1 MRTHAVA
8 VLLLLLPAAP
18 ARADRNEELLEAARK
33 GDAKAVEALLA
44 KGADVNAKSAYGATA
59 LSFAADKGHLD
70 VVRVLIKHKADLNV
84 NDTFYN
90 ATPMTWALMRGHAG
104 VVKALVEAG
113 ASGAGSTL
121 RAAAG
126 QGKAD
131 VVKAILETDKVKGEA
146 LDKALAATPAGNK
159 EVAELLRKAGARA
172 PDKPAPAPVKV
183 PAETLKEYAGTYRT
197 DSGLSLTVNA
207 EGGKLAAA
215 FAGQPLGDL
224 AAADDKT
231 FRAGTDLSLTFQRT
245 DGKVS
250 GASLKRGAAETA
262 FARTDAKASA
272 PAPAAADPAGEVKA
286 PLDWPQFRGPG
297 ASGVADGQLP
307 PTVWDAGK
315 GVNLRW
321 KRPVPGLG
329 HSCPVVWGDRVF
341 VTTAVSGNPDATF
354 RPGQYGDVD
363 SVDDRT
369 EHAWKVYCLDK
380 RTGEVRWER
389 TAARGVPKVKRH
401 LKGSQANPTPAT
413 DGKVLV
419 VSFGSEGLFA
429 YDLDGKPLWKNDL
442 GVLSSGWFY
451 DKDYEWGFG
460 SSPVLYRDRVL
471 VQCDVGKNSFVAAH
485 ALADGKQLWRTPR
498 EEVPSWGT
506 PTVVEAAGRVQ
517 LVTNASKFARGYDV
531 ETGKELWR
539 LGRHSEIT
547 VPTPLFAHGLI
558 FLADGYRPVQPIYA
572 VRPTASGDITLK
584 DGKKSSDA
592 VVWSLTKGAP
602 YMPTP
607 IVYGDHLYVCS
618 NGGMLT
624 CYEAKTGKE
633 VYRERLGGGGGYT
646 ASPVAADG
654 RLYFTSEEH
663 GVTVVKAGPKFER
676 LAVNKVGEACM
687 ATPAIS
693 DGMIFVRGQHHLF
706 AFGRAGSG
714 KAAAKSAAR

>member
-1 MRTHAVA
+1 MRTHATA
-8 VLLLLLPAAP
+8 ALLLTILAAP
-18 ARADRNEELLEAARK
+18 ASAADLNEDLLEEARK

-44 KGADVNAKSAYGATA
+44 RGADVNARSAYGATA
-59 LSFAADKGHLD
+59 LSFAADKGHLA
-70 VVRVLIKHKADLNV
+70 VVRALIQHKAKLDV

-90 ATPMTWALMRGHAG
+90 ATPLTWAFMRGHSG

-113 ASGAGSTL
+113 ASGAGTTL

-131 VVKAILETDKVKGEA
+131 VVKAILETGKVKGEA

-159 EVAELLRKAGARA
+159 EVAELLRKAGAKV
-172 PDKPAPAPVKV
+172 PNKPAAPPVKV
-183 PAETLKEYAGTYRT
+183 SAETLKEYSGTYQSE
-197 DSGLSLTVNA
+197 SGLSLTVTA
-207 EGGKLAAA
+207 TGGKLGAA
-215 FAGQPLGDL
+215 FAGQSLGDL

-231 FRAGTDLSLTFQRT
+231 FRAGDDVTLAFKRS

-250 GASLKRGAAETA
+250 GLSLKRGSTETA
-262 FARTDAKASA
+262 FTRADAKRADA
-272 PAPAAADPAGEVKA
+272 PQEPAAADPVGAVKA

-321 KRPVPGLG
+321 KCPIPGLG

-341 VTTAVSGNPDATF
+341 LTTAVSGNPDATF

-419 VSFGSEGLFA
+419 ASFGSEGLFA
-429 YDLDGKPLWKNDL
+429 YDLDGRSLWKNDL
-442 GVLSSGWFY
+442 GVLPSGWFY

-460 SSPVLYRDRVL
+460 SSPVLHRDRVL
-471 VQCDVGKNSFVAAH
+471 VQCDVGKGSFVAAYS
-485 ALADGKQLWRTPR
+485 LADGKQLWRTPR

-506 PTVVEAAGRVQ
+506 PAVVEAAGRAQ
-517 LVTNASKFARGYDV
+517 LVTNATRFARGYDV
-531 ETGKELWR
+531 QTGKELWR

-572 VRPTASGDITLK
+572 LRPTATGDVTLK

-592 VVWSLTKGAP
+592 VAWSLAKGGP

-633 VYRERLGGGGGYT
+633 LYRERLGGAGGYT

-663 GVTVVKAGPKFER
+663 GVTVVKAGPKFGR

-687 ATPAIS
+687 ATPAVS

-706 AFGRAGSG
+706 AFGRPGTSGAG
-714 KAAAKSAAR
+714 KK